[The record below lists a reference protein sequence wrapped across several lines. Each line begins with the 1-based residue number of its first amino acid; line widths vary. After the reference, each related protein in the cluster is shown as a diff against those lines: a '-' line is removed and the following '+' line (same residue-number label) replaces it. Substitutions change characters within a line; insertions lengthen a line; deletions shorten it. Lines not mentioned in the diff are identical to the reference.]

1 MLARHPKRLVV
12 IAAVL
17 AMLITGCEA
26 KVYGAS
32 HSRSPEQRTDRVAPL
47 VQMIMPPDSPPDSP
61 PVEQVFEQ
69 AAEQTGLP
77 ARIQQ
82 ATEQAAADGA
92 TISVSI
98 FDRATRQTFSNGND
112 QLIGIASVAKLFIAD
127 DLLLRDAQGLIQL
140 SADDRQAIETMLRS
154 SDDNAAEIFWS
165 EYGAD
170 AIITEVAG
178 RYGLTSTTPPSSGR
192 WWDTMSSASDLIR
205 YYDMLLSGS
214 GGLSRER
221 GNIIVQN
228 LAQFTATGVD
238 GYPQRFGIPDGLDAE
253 PVAVKQGW
261 MCCIGSDWMH
271 LSTGIIGSDQR
282 YIMVIESLQPSD
294 DATARTTI
302 TQAVKTMFPQG
313 RI

>member
-1 MLARHPKRLVV
+1 MLAWRPRRLIVMAAALAVV
-12 IAAVL
+12 VA
-17 AMLITGCEA
+17 GCEA

-32 HSRSPEQRTDRVAPL
+32 NNRPPEQRTDRVAPL
-47 VQMIMPPDSPPDSP
+47 VQIIMPSESAPEAAS
-61 PVEQVFEQ
+61 VEQ
-69 AAEQTGLP
+69 AAVLTGLP
-77 ARIQQ
+77 MRIQQ

-92 TISVSI
+92 TISVAI
-98 FDRATRQTFSNGND
+98 YDRATKQTFSNGND

-127 DLLLRDAQGLIQL
+127 DLLLRDAQGLTQF
-140 SADDRQAIETMLRS
+140 SADDRQALETMLRS

-165 EYGAD
+165 ENGAD

-205 YYDMLLSGS
+205 YYDMLLTGS

-221 GNIIVQN
+221 GDIIVRN

-271 LSTGIIGSDQR
+271 LSTGVIGSDRR

-302 TQAVKTMFPQG
+302 TQAVKTMFPLG